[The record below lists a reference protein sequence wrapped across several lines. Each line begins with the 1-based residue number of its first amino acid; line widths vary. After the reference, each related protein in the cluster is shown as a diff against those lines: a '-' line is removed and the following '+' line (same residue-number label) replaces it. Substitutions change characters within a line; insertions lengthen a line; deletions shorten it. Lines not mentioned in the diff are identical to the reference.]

1 MGSDELGSVATDVV
15 SANTMAAGGFEKAV
29 SIAKDRLELLASV
42 DGAGS
47 KELKQCRPSHSFAVV
62 VCPGLFRCS
71 SNYLMRLV

>member
-1 MGSDELGSVATDVV
+1 
-15 SANTMAAGGFEKAV
+15 MAALEFELAFL
-29 SIAKDRLELLASV
+29 IAENRVRLLVSV

-47 KELKQCRPSHSFAVV
+47 KEMKQHQPSHSFAVV